1 MNEEKYNKLYKMAV
15 SGKFSMFALQYFACS
30 AEERVNLKLDKISL
44 NLTDYGNICGYGL
57 ACYLNLLKEESDW
70 YNKIHYMLQFHV
82 QYIIGGYQV
91 VFANV
96 MRQIELE
103 PDNEEF
109 HTWLFG
115 IDMVPQGELPEGE
128 IFEIAKYILSKW
140 PNNKTA
146 QQVFNVDKLNPP
158 EMSIAEKIAHAIAV
172 DKKAAFKDLILRGR
186 YIETRQILP
195 MLTDDE
201 IEALVFEIAER
212 ERNICAYDYVWF
224 WMREY
229 GEYAR
234 QHTLLSIICRLI
246 FDNQMGAKYKKNL
259 HAKELSFFHTYRAA
273 ELEPEN
279 IELQEKLLSLYEP
292 GDESFDIEETKKLA
306 KHVLKAKPESVEAL
320 RVLKLL
326 ESLFK

>member
-1 MNEEKYNKLYKMAV
+1 MNEETYNKLCKMAV
-15 SGKFSMFALQYFACS
+15 NGNFSKFAQQYFTCT
-30 AEERVNLKLDKISL
+30 AEEINSLKLNKIPL

-57 ACYLNLLKEESDW
+57 ACYLNSINEQSDW

-82 QYIIGGYQV
+82 QYITGGYQV

-128 IFEIAKYILSKW
+128 IFEIAKYVLSKW

-146 QQVFNVDKLNPP
+146 MQVFNVDKSKPP
-158 EMSIAEKIAHAIAV
+158 QMSVAEKIAHAIAV

-195 MLTDDE
+195 QLTEDK
-201 IEALVFEIAER
+201 IEELIFEIAEQ
-212 ERNICAYDYVWF
+212 EHNVCSYDYVWF
-224 WMREY
+224 WMREK
-229 GEYAR
+229 GETAR
-234 QHTLLSIICRLI
+234 RHSFL
-246 FDNQMGAKYKKNL
+246 AKVTSEAFKYDQKTFWEDL
-259 HAKELSFFHTYRAA
+259 PGTKELIFFHTYRAA

-292 GDESFDIEETKKLA
+292 GNESFDVEETKKLA
-306 KHVLKAKPESVEAL
+306 QRVLEAKPESFDAQ

-326 ESLFK
+326 V